1 MFKAFFISLFISFVS
16 FSQSYFTI
24 EDENFALFLNQ
35 SYPSVIVGNKLNI
48 SSPRILE
55 IKEMKLNGL
64 NLHSI
69 DGIQYFSNLR
79 SLECI
84 ENSLTTLPELP
95 KKLQRLD
102 CSMNL
107 LVSLPD
113 LPSHL
118 EELSCAQNLLTE
130 LPNLPAGLKILYC
143 NFNQLYRLPILPSA
157 LEYLACG
164 SNQLK
169 CLPDLPTSI
178 YMGDIAI
185 NPIDCLPSHE
195 TWMDNESLDLP
206 ICSVKSTGLS
216 ENECVCV
223 QKSIVSNS
231 ETVKEEESQLVFSTN
246 YEVEIYPNP
255 VKDRIVIKSKDVIN
269 SIAIVDMNGQLIS
282 QIEVN
287 ELTAEMNMGNFH
299 NGIYFIYTSF
309 ESKVVTSKV
318 IKVQ

>member
-1 MFKAFFISLFISFVS
+1 MYKAFFISLFISFVS

-64 NLHSI
+64 NLHNI

-79 SLECI
+79 ALECI
-84 ENSLTTLPELP
+84 ENSLQKLPELP
-95 KKLQRLD
+95 KKLERLD

-107 LVSLPD
+107 LTTIPD

-118 EELSCAQNLLTE
+118 EELSCAQNLLVE
-130 LPNLPAGLKILYC
+130 LPNLPQGLKILYC
-143 NFNQLYRLPILPSA
+143 NFNQISHLPILPTS

-164 SNQLK
+164 SNALK
-169 CLPDLPTSI
+169 CLPELPSSI
-178 YMGDIAI
+178 FMGDITI

-195 TWMDNESLDLP
+195 TWMDNESLELP
-206 ICSVKSTGLS
+206 ICSAKNIGLS

-223 QKSIVSNS
+223 YKSIVSNT
-231 ETVKEEESQLVFSTN
+231 ETTRQENNQLVISNN
-246 YEVEIYPNP
+246 YQVEVYPNP
-255 VKDRIVIKSKDVIN
+255 VKDRVIVKSTDPIQ
-269 SIAIVDMNGQLIS
+269 SISIVDMNGQLVAS
-282 QIEVN
+282 MEVN
-287 ELTAEMNMGNFH
+287 EVMAEMNMEHFH
-299 NGIYFIYTSF
+299 NGIYFIYTHF